1 MKGWEQSVGFFF
13 VSSSIMHL
21 AKKLGFVDLICITH
35 VLERL
40 PPVRHPARSN
50 K

>member
-1 MKGWEQSVGFFF
+1 MKGWEQSVGFFL

-40 PPVRHPARSN
+40 TACPTSSSFQ
-50 K
+50 